1 MYKAIPLIT
10 RFHSGIRK
18 KLLALNIL
26 CPISTPG
33 TAQNTHHLSGTPANT
48 TWQHSEKQDLD
59 LSSIF
64 SHCLMRIT
72 LTTRRKSPPPERFA
86 IAAGSSWRLETTWW
100 WKQEGCIFKSLLLYT
115 RTNAGCDVCLVLLI
129 YFAGVC
135 NSEYALSGGTMHA

>member
-1 MYKAIPLIT
+1 MTFRETGFGPQFNIQPLPHENHVDHKKKIPIPW
-10 RFHSGIRK
+10 K
-18 KLLALNIL
+18 
-26 CPISTPG
+26 
-33 TAQNTHHLSGTPANT
+33 
-48 TWQHSEKQDLD
+48 
-59 LSSIF
+59 
-64 SHCLMRIT
+64 
-72 LTTRRKSPPPERFA
+72 RFA